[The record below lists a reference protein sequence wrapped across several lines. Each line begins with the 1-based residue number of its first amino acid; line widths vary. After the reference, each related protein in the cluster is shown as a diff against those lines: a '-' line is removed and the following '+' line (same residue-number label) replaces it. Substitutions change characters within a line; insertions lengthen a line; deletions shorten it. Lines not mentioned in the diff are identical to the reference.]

1 MGPVSQIDRQLMRW
15 NFSAH
20 ADDYDSYA
28 AVQQRVVGHLS
39 ARLAVQ
45 PAAEGVLLDIGTGT
59 GALAA
64 AIRHAAPDQPLVVMD
79 IAHDMTCKALRKL
92 PGVHACD
99 GDARFLP
106 FADASFARIVSSSVY
121 QWVDDLPEAFAE
133 VARIL
138 APGGLFAVAMFGE
151 GTLRELHDSHRRA
164 VAVCRQ
170 SQPSHVQSFPTR
182 KEIVAALQ
190 SSGLICQEH
199 VNYQEVEY
207 HAAVPDLLRRLK
219 QIGAS
224 NASVA
229 RPKGLAS
236 RRVMQSMV
244 AFYEESYRC
253 AAGLP
258 ASYDVILALAEKP
271 R

>member
-1 MGPVSQIDRQLMRW
+1 MGPVSQIDRQLMRG

-28 AVQQRVVGHLS
+28 AVQLRVVGHLS
-39 ARLAVQ
+39 AQLAAQ

-64 AIRHAAPDQPLVVMD
+64 TIRHAAPDQPLVVMD
-79 IAHDMTCKALRKL
+79 IAHDMTCKALHKL

-106 FADASFARIVSSSVY
+106 FADACFARIVSSSVY
-121 QWVDDLPEAFAE
+121 QWVDDLPGAFAE

-138 APGGLFAVAMFGE
+138 APGGLFAVALFGE
-151 GTLRELHDSHRRA
+151 GTLSELRDSHRRA
-164 VAVCRQ
+164 VAGSGQ

-182 KEIVAALQ
+182 DEVVAALQ
-190 SSGLICQEH
+190 SSGLICQKH
-199 VNYQEVEY
+199 DSYQEVEY
-207 HAAVPDLLRRLK
+207 HAAVPDLLRQLK

-236 RRVMQSMV
+236 RRVMQAMM
-244 AFYEESYRC
+244 AAYEEFYRC
-253 AAGLP
+253 AEGLP
-258 ASYDVILALAEKP
+258 ASYEVILALAEKP